1 MGTLIR
7 TGKEIKELHLFE
19 DRVDE
24 ITATTKF
31 SDVKDCIQALK
42 QELRKNRD
50 LVALCAPQIN
60 KDLRLFVVK
69 NSDNVYKAYLNP
81 MIVNVSKGMHLSRED
96 NASYPNKNYMIIR
109 NDEVHLAYQTSDGHV
124 NSESFKGAYSEIIQQ
139 MVQMLDGITLP
150 ELGLELGSDFDKA
163 SEEDKIAIMQLYL
176 QSLENR
182 KQILNDQIESNE
194 ELKLLSDTIKFNT
207 RLLNGEIKPLDDEG
221 KVVEYEVNDLGVMPK
236 GNNVTPPTTET
247 EEK

>member
-7 TGKEIKELHLFE
+7 TGKEIKDLHLFE

-60 KDLRLFVVK
+60 RELRLFVVK

-81 MIVNVSKGMHLSRED
+81 MIVNVSKEMHLSRED

-124 NSESFKGAYSEIIQQ
+124 NSESFK
-139 MVQMLDGITLP
+139 VFGIYTA
-150 ELGLELGSDFDKA
+150 LE
-163 SEEDKIAIMQLYL
+163 
-176 QSLENR
+176 
-182 KQILNDQIESNE
+182 
-194 ELKLLSDTIKFNT
+194 
-207 RLLNGEIKPLDDEG
+207 
-221 KVVEYEVNDLGVMPK
+221 
-236 GNNVTPPTTET
+236 
-247 EEK
+247 